1 MLKHIFG
8 GEEQD
13 RNPLLLISI
22 SLGRTLDRLNKCLL
36 NVEILIDLI
45 NI

>member
-13 RNPLLLISI
+13 RNALLLISI
-22 SLGRTLDRLNKCLL
+22 SLGLTLDRLNKCLL
-36 NVEILIDLI
+36 NVEVLIHLI